1 MLAGYAGEPDIYLL
15 VVPAW
20 PVPSLSGQA
29 VFKVATMETI
39 ELDIE
44 NPESSE
50 LLRVMRGLLADL
62 ANASAEIQ
70 GHALKLLEGVPEL
83 CRLESGAASGAKIT
97 FLLKPSDFLLDL
109 CLAVRT
115 GNFDK
120 LVVGNEHGS
129 SLAVNGVVRDSILP
143 AMGEPPQV
151 FRFDE

>member
-1 MLAGYAGEPDIYLL
+1 M
-15 VVPAW
+15 
-20 PVPSLSGQA
+20 
-29 VFKVATMETI
+29 KTI

-50 LLRVMRGLLADL
+50 LFRVMRGLLVDL

-70 GHALKLLEGVPEL
+70 GHAFKLLEGVPEL
-83 CRLESGAASGAKIT
+83 CRLESGAASWAKIT